1 MEMLQL
7 RNNFKIFCLEK
18 LVPGMGSILECVSL
32 PVHSPGNYPLLL
44 PTLLLYS
51 CLLQIWLLLGL
62 VASFSVWF
70 CHSSGVL
77 PASTLLTCFPEDGE
91 SVGCCLSPG
100 PDEAADVLIPRLGPA
115 IWGLFCFLFFLE
127 VLC

>member
-7 RNNFKIFCLEK
+7 RTNFKMFCSEK
-18 LVPGMGSILECVSL
+18 LAPGMGSISKCVSL
-32 PVHSPGNYPLLL
+32 SVHSPGNQPLLL

-51 CLLQIWLLLGL
+51 CLFQVWLLLGL
-62 VASFSVWF
+62 AASFWVWF

-91 SVGCCLSPG
+91 AVRGCLSPG
-100 PDEAADVLIPRLGPA
+100 SDKAADVLIP
-115 IWGLFCFLFFLE
+115 
-127 VLC
+127 